1 MLYKD
6 HCTQS
11 CGLHLGA
18 QVGNWTALSQQEGD
32 CHEGQR
38 GLVAQGRAK
47 SEVEP
52 TDTDR
57 QGDREDESG

>member
-1 MLYKD
+1 MMYKD

-18 QVGNWTALSQQEGD
+18 QVGNWTVLGQQEED

-38 GLVAQGRAK
+38 DWRHRAEL
-47 SEVEP
+47 SQRWSLQTL
-52 TDTDR
+52 TDKVTER
-57 QGDREDESG
+57 G